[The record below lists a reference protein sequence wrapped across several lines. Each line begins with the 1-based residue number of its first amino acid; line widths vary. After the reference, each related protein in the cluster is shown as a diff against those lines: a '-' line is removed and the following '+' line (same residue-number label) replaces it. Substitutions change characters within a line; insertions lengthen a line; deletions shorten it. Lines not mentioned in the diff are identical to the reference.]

1 MKILFWNLLTLLL
14 RRNMKDFGSIPFAAR
29 GTVISCSVEDPEVVD
44 VLFDEPFPSGTNLGG
59 RCSIMR
65 GASVPVKYLLNVSTV
80 CAPAIANVSVKLEK
94 PTSMSPAHFAAAHD
108 SVILATD
115 VPVVTKG
122 SQGKLI
128 AKPQVQESLRP
139 VSAPSASIR
148 SSSSPR
154 VLSIAPAAPPLS
166 VTANIPIVKPAV
178 GGSTHSAK
186 PALGAPS
193 FSSDLMAI
201 LNADKKNSAAADS
214 VILATD
220 VAPPVPSPV
229 APSKVHT

>member
-1 MKILFWNLLTLLL
+1 
-14 RRNMKDFGSIPFAAR
+14 
-29 GTVISCSVEDPEVVD
+29 
-44 VLFDEPFPSGTNLGG
+44 
-59 RCSIMR
+59 MR

-186 PALGAPS
+186 PALSIAPAAPPLSVTANIPIVKPAVGGSTHSAKPALGAPS